1 MAFLA
6 GEIAET
12 SRLTRELTGA
22 AGRAIAALAG
32 HEADPATRD
41 ALRSLMMALQAQD
54 RVEQRLDRL
63 EAFARAIDPA
73 RTAAHDALRRALGL
87 DELVRSFERHMGAGR
102 VPAAA
107 AETEIELF

>member
-32 HEADPATRD
+32 QERDAATRD

-54 RVEQRLDRL
+54 RVEQRLARL

-73 RTAAHDALRRALGL
+73 RAAAHDALRRALGL
-87 DELVRSFERHMGAGR
+87 DELVQSFERHMGGA
-102 VPAAA
+102 PAAA
-107 AETEIELF
+107 AQTEIELF